1 MISTDTFFERP
12 KSWSLIKYII
22 LDKYLSAY
30 LPKVNQQYH
39 SPAIIADLF
48 AGRGKFE
55 DGTEGSPIIIAKHA
69 RTYRHKLGYNNRVIL
84 SELIDADRIQL
95 ADNMREFIEG
105 GIVEIIPGDAANVG
119 QYLLKTIPQG
129 VPLFLFLDPFGIK
142 GLSMKLL
149 FQVFLRAKKESTELL
164 INFNH
169 KAIPRLIGICHNLQ
183 SKNSAIR
190 KQAETIREIVNDSMG
205 GEWWLEIIKSDSIPE
220 EEKAKMIQIK
230 YLKPFRKSFNWLC
243 SIPVTTGI
251 GDEDVKYYLIFASQ
265 SQVAIELMNDDVIEA
280 KRKVLLGE
288 IENHNVG
295 TLFENSDPTQFI
307 KKHTQQDLER
317 LPRIIAEE
325 ARLVAQYKCGTNGD
339 PYCVVMTRPEIR
351 ARLLKRQFARFT
363 KSEYNEA
370 IKNLLEIGDLVA
382 ENGSVRISDEK
393 GIKLVKR

>member
-1 MISTDTFFERP
+1 MITTDYFFQRP
-12 KSWSLIKYII
+12 KSWSLIKYAI
-22 LDKYLSAY
+22 LDKYLAAY

-39 SPAIIADLF
+39 SLAIVADLF

-69 RTYRHKLGYNNRVIL
+69 RTYRYKLGYNNRVIL
-84 SELIDADRIQL
+84 SELIDDDRTQL

-105 GIVEIIPGDAANVG
+105 GIVEIIPGDATNVG

-149 FQVFLRAKKESTELL
+149 FQVFFRAKKESTELL

-169 KAIPRLIGICHNLQ
+169 RAIPRLLGICHNLQ
-183 SKNSAIR
+183 SKDPSIR
-190 KQAETIREIVNDSMG
+190 KQAETIKEIVNDSMG
-205 GEWWLEIIKSDSIPE
+205 GEWWLEIIKSKSIPDE
-220 EEKAKMIQIK
+220 DKAKMIQIK
-230 YLKPFRKSFNWLC
+230 YLEPFRKAFRWLC
-243 SIPVTTGI
+243 SIPITSGI

-265 SQVAIELMNDDVIEA
+265 SQVAIELMNDIVIEA
-280 KRKVLLGE
+280 KRKVLLSK
-288 IENHNVG
+288 IINHNVG
-295 TLFENSDPTQFI
+295 TLFENSDPNQFV
-307 KKHTQQDLER
+307 KKHTQQDIER
-317 LPRIIAEE
+317 LHRIIAEE
-325 ARLVAQYKCGTNGD
+325 ARLVAQYKCETNGD

-351 ARLLKRQFARFT
+351 ARLLRRQFARFT

-370 IKNLLEIGDLVA
+370 IKKMLENGDLIA

-393 GIKLVKR
+393 SIKLVKR